1 MRALQ
6 VTVAV
11 LDRLSEWLGR
21 VAAVFAPLMVLV
33 TCYVVLTRYAFNTGS
48 VAVQDLVTY
57 SNALLFTLGAG
68 YTLKH
73 NAHVR
78 VDIFYGHASPHVQAW
93 INLLGTLFLL
103 LPVTIFLL
111 WICWNYVMSA
121 WAIRERS
128 PDTGGLPYIYL
139 LKTLILVLGATLV
152 SQGLAEAMRSVLQ
165 LTGKTTIKKEETL
178 V

>member
-6 VTVAV
+6 LAVAV
-11 LDRLSEWLGR
+11 LDQLAEWLGR
-21 VAAVFAPLMVLV
+21 MAAVFAPLMVLV

-68 YTLKH
+68 FTLKH

-78 VDIFYGHASPHVQAW
+78 VDIFYGHASPRAQAW
-93 INLLGTLFLL
+93 INLLGTLLLL
-103 LPVTIFLL
+103 LPVTVFLL
-111 WICWNYVMSA
+111 WICWTYVMSA

-165 LTGKTTIKKEETL
+165 LAGKTTITKEEAL